1 MAHVP
6 QGYPHASNLDLSSE
20 KSGTA
25 NDTNKSST
33 TLPGRV
39 RKIIKSPDPKEPDQ
53 AEISVP
59 DAEPLYQELRIEN
72 KLKNEEGEEV
82 RLKPGAS
89 VDVTV
94 EADAKDT
101 EKNEKG

>member
-1 MAHVP
+1 MARVP
-6 QGYPHASNLDLSSE
+6 KDDPHASNLDTSSE
-20 KSGTA
+20 KSGIA
-25 NDTNKSST
+25 DDSKSST
-33 TLPGRV
+33 TLPGKV
-39 RKIIKSPDPKEPDQ
+39 RKIIKSHDPKEPDQ

-72 KLKNEEGEEV
+72 KLTNEEGEEV
-82 RLKPGAS
+82 RLKPGAA